1 MTATANS
8 MGSGNPVPAA
18 PTSANGADQTQGG
31 QTNLQANPTTPERK
45 LKLKIDGKEM
55 EMSESE
61 VISYATKARAA
72 DQRFNEAANMRKEAE
87 SILKFAK
94 ENPAEFFKKTG
105 MNAREW
111 AEQFLLKE
119 IEREAMTPEQKKNMA
134 NEEELRQYKDNEKK
148 EAERKRNEEIAAL
161 EKTHLQS
168 YDLMFTDALH
178 KSGLPKTAY
187 TVKRMAELQ
196 LVNVKKKL
204 DLNADQ
210 LAKLVREDYLS
221 EHKALLS
228 AYDGDQ
234 LIDFLGVDAV
244 KKLSRAQ
251 IAKLKARGVSPRQA
265 AVNRPAGKQQL
276 TWDEYRKRNR
286 RKP

>member
-1 MTATANS
+1 MTASASS
-8 MGSGNPVPAA
+8 MGAGNSTPAPA
-18 PTSANGADQTQGG
+18 SATGVGQTQGG
-31 QTNLQANPTTPERK
+31 QVNLQANPATPERR

-55 EMSESE
+55 EMAESE

-94 ENPAEFFKKTG
+94 DNPAEFFKKTG

-111 AEQFLLKE
+111 AEQFLIKE
-119 IEREAMTPEQKKNMA
+119 IEREQMSPEQKKA
-134 NEEELRQYKDNEKK
+134 WENEEELRQYKNKEKQTAEK
-148 EAERKRNEEIAAL
+148 ERTDQIAAL
-161 EKTHLQS
+161 EKTHLQN
-168 YDLMFTDALH
+168 YDVMFTEALQ

-210 LAKLVREDYLS
+210 LAKLVREDYAAEQKS
-221 EHKALLS
+221 LLS

-234 LIDFLGVDAV
+234 LIDFLGPEIV
-244 KKLSRAQ
+244 KKLSKAQ
-251 IAKLKARGVSPRQA
+251 IAKLKNRGVAPRQA
-265 AVNRPAGKQQL
+265 TAERPAGKQQL